1 MFLTLC
7 DRQYQ
12 NFIPRIRII
21 TWLWFTW
28 NLFSSPLF
36 LNLTL
41 KISQV
46 AFKGSRCLLQW
57 ILREWQIFLK
67 VPWMSL
73 MITRETWQ
81 PWFRNF
87 PVPRVHPGCSS
98 WFSVLERLH
107 FNRMLWSPCSRR
119 VNSSSLYLSYLGYH
133 WETLATVSIKTVIL
147 IKNIIHIF
155 IRSIKKMLQ
164 YFFLLL
170 SLFFI

>member
-1 MFLTLC
+1 MNESY
-7 DRQYQ
+7 DH
-12 NFIPRIRII
+12 
-21 TWLWFTW
+21 
-28 NLFSSPLF
+28 
-36 LNLTL
+36 
-41 KISQV
+41 
-46 AFKGSRCLLQW
+46 
-57 ILREWQIFLK
+57 
-67 VPWMSL
+67 
-73 MITRETWQ
+73 ETWQ

-155 IRSIKKMLQ
+155 IRSIKKNASV
-164 YFFLLL
+164 FFSTLKPFLHIKSGKL
-170 SLFFI
+170 WGIYLNYKDFHMIWFWKSHTPGKLIWIWSYQFFYVVRCFVWFW